1 MTLETGNKDVESKPD
16 KGFFV
21 YVREVRNNLKKFV
34 SDVFSAEKESFKKL
48 DGLKKDVSDSISE
61 KQDDETKESSMKLD
75 SKNNG
80 KKLES
85 AEKESKGLSDKLKE
99 ICVRSRKYWDV
110 NKDDCWFVSFWKL
123 QFHGDKSKK
132 IMHNIKSADT
142 SRFNSIMTDPL
153 FKDIDKACTSKRND
167 TQANQFKKLMED
179 SKAQQEMDKVVDETI
194 EWYIKDVKS
203 WWVTDARAILAF
215 WRICNYWS
223 WYAKALQKNMA
234 ASKADFN
241 DYKQVIERFEKSEK
255 SKWKETTSQKFKKK
269 TSYFGNKSLE
279 EVIGEYDA

>member
-1 MTLETGNKDVESKPD
+1 MTVDLYLFENFNFMINFIIIIIIINIFMAIITFN
-16 KGFFV
+16 
-21 YVREVRNNLKKFV
+21 
-34 SDVFSAEKESFKKL
+34 
-48 DGLKKDVSDSISE
+48 SI
-61 KQDDETKESSMKLD
+61 
-75 SKNNG
+75 
-80 KKLES
+80 
-85 AEKESKGLSDKLKE
+85 
-99 ICVRSRKYWDV
+99 
-110 NKDDCWFVSFWKL
+110 
-123 QFHGDKSKK
+123 
-132 IMHNIKSADT
+132 
-142 SRFNSIMTDPL
+142 RFNSIMTDPL